1 MRNRTSVNLLLYL
14 ICTAALF
21 AAARAQDPTPTPRIE
36 SDVVQIST
44 NLIRL
49 DVTVT
54 DKSGRPINDLKP
66 EEFEVYQGGVR
77 QKVVGANFV
86 YNPQP
91 KPVKPPRSET
101 PVPEPPL
108 EIKPENVKRTIALV
122 VDDLTLSFE
131 SVASTRRA
139 LKKFVDEQ
147 MQEGDLVA
155 IIRTGA
161 GIGALQQFTTAK
173 WQLYA
178 AIERVRWNP
187 RGSGSFGSFDP
198 IEPTMN
204 ETLRRSGDGKLY
216 KVDKEA
222 LQAERDYIQS
232 TEEFRESIFTAGTL
246 GALRY
251 IVNGM
256 ESLPGRKSVM
266 LFSDGFKIFGGNTN
280 TSTYTASRTFQF
292 LKSLVAEANSKSVV
306 FYPLDARGLVYTGF
320 TAADQLYD
328 PNTQNDE
335 DQLTLSDRLNDRSRE
350 LFDTQQGLVYLA
362 KKTGGFA
369 RINRNDLSAGVQ
381 DVLEDQSFY
390 LVAYEPDETAFDPAK
405 VAYLD
410 IDVKVRRPGVRVRHR
425 SGFAVREEE
434 KRIIANLDYPTK
446 IMRALSS
453 PFALNGVSV
462 KLNALVGSEKGKG
475 YFVHSFLQI
484 GAKDFKFEKRPNGTM
499 QADFDILAILYGD
512 NGVPVEKINLTGNTT
527 VRPEDLER
535 VRRDGFAYSFIFP
548 VKQPGGYQMRVALID
563 KVSREV
569 GSANQFVSVPN
580 LKKEGLALS
589 GIVLQNISKDHWLA
603 FAAGGGQA
611 PAPSVLPDP
620 KYATAN
626 RSFVRGSVLRFGVE
640 ILNAQKSKPAE
651 GLVIRAR
658 LFHERKLVFE
668 SPERPVSTLLQS
680 EVIPYSDAVELGQ
693 DLLPGDYVLQ
703 VVLTDGPAKGKKKVV
718 TQYVQFEVTD
728 GTTD

>member
-1 MRNRTSVNLLLYL
+1 MKSLFPALVL
-14 ICTAALF
+14 ISFLAAI
-21 AAARAQDPTPTPRIE
+21 AIGQTPTPTPRIE

-44 NLIRL
+44 NLIRV

-54 DKSGRPINDLKP
+54 DKSGRRINDLNP
-66 EEFEVYQGGVR
+66 EDFEIYQEGVR

-86 YNPQP
+86 HNPQP
-91 KPVKPPRSET
+91 KPVKPPKSET

-161 GIGALQQFTTAK
+161 GVGALQQFTTAK

-187 RGSGSFGSFDP
+187 RGSGGFGSFDP
-198 IEPTMN
+198 VEPTMS
-204 ETLRRSGDGKLY
+204 ETMRRLGDGKMY

-222 LQAERDYIQS
+222 LQAERDYIQN

-266 LFSDGFKIFGGNTN
+266 LFSDGFQIFGGNTN

-292 LKSLVAEANSKSVV
+292 LKSLVAEANSRSVV

-335 DQLTLSDRLNDRSRE
+335 DQLTLSDRMNDRSRE
-350 LFDTQQGLVYLA
+350 LFNTQQGLVYLA

-381 DVLEDQSFY
+381 DVLEDQSYY
-390 LVAYEPDETAFDPAK
+390 LVAFEPDESSFDPAK
-405 VAYLD
+405 LKYLD
-410 IDVKVRRPGVRVRHR
+410 IDVKVKRTGVKVRHR
-425 SGFAVREEE
+425 NGFAVSERE
-434 KRIIANLDYPTK
+434 KGVIVNLNYPTK

-475 YFVHSFLQI
+475 YFVHSFLHI
-484 GAKDFKFEKRPNGTM
+484 GAKDFKFERRSDGTLR
-499 QADFDILAILYGD
+499 AEFEILGILYGD
-512 NGVPVEKINLTGNTT
+512 NGVPIEKTNLTGSTSVT
-527 VRPEDLER
+527 PENLER
-535 VRRDGFAYSFIFP
+535 VRNEGFAYSFIFP

-563 KVSREV
+563 RGSHEV

-580 LKKEGLALS
+580 LKKEGPVLS
-589 GIVLQNISKDHWLA
+589 GIVLQNISKNEWLA
-603 FAAGGGQA
+603 FVSGGAQA
-611 PAPSVLPDP
+611 PPASGSSNGLLDP
-620 KYATAN
+620 KYSTAN
-626 RSFVRGSVLRFGVE
+626 RVFPRGTVLRFGIDV
-640 ILNAQKSKPAE
+640 LNAQKAKTAE
-651 GLVIRAR
+651 ALTVRSR
-658 LFHERKLVFE
+658 VFQDRKLVFE
-668 SPERPVSTLLQS
+668 TSEHPVSNLLRNDT
-680 EVIPYSDAVELGQ
+680 VPYTDAVELGR
-693 DLLPGDYVLQ
+693 DMVPGDYVLQ
-703 VVLTDGPAKGKKKVV
+703 IVLTEALGKNKKNVT
-718 TQYVQFEVTD
+718 TQYVQFEVVD
-728 GTTD
+728 